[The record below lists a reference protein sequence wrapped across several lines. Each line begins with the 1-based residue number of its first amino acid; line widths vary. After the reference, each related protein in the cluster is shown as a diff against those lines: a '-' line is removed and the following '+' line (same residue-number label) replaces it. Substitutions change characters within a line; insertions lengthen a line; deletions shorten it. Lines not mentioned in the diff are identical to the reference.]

1 MLNVCCE
8 FQSQSSL
15 FFILKLLD
23 HWSVFG
29 TKPLVQRFN
38 DIIIYAKTFATS
50 LDMNKKFFCC
60 LFVRL

>member
-8 FQSQSSL
+8 FQSQPSL

-38 DIIIYAKTFATS
+38 DIIIYAKIFATS

>member
-38 DIIIYAKTFATS
+38 DIIIYAKIFATS